1 MTGGYSLI
9 DCFDVN
15 ITSEPVKIEGIF
27 KKYQMSKRK
36 AFLLSNV
43 TISNKQLND
52 VFSTPYFEDGKVC
65 FPAYDGVIKISDTDY
80 VTFESTADVIAD
92 KYLSKE
98 EFLTIDS
105 DNAPYVSRSAR
116 DGIVKLNLVGG
127 TVAWN
132 QLVQNGNFADGTD
145 NWTSRQSNALSV
157 SDGIATLTSKVISAN
172 NQVYQPINILKDHCY
187 LIAVKAKKTGNY
199 DNLLIR
205 GIKDDTSYTFIRFQ
219 LSTEYKNYIG
229 IFKAVN
235 DTDDLRVAMPSGTT
249 VGDTL
254 DFTDVYLTDITL
266 MFNTTIADYVYSL
279 EQATEGSGI
288 AWLKS
293 YGFLTKDY
301 YDYDAGSLQ
310 SVCTSGRKITA
321 LDGTVRT
328 YPIDNE
334 ELRGL
339 FKLDSN
345 NKLYANG
352 DIYPSSGSGRR
363 KYGIVNLGELDYTY
377 VSGANSR
384 MATTIQNAKDID
396 NNIVAN
402 LITPKYLA
410 DTKNNIYAHSKDKTI
425 GIGPN
430 GSCWIYDTSYTD
442 AEIFKTAMSG
452 QYLVYELAEE
462 TTFSADPYINPQ
474 RSEGTEEFVDGLTRD
489 VMIPVGNESTYYKDE
504 LFNIIGEYIDSCDD
518 AIIAMIP
525 EGE

>member
-43 TISNKQLND
+43 TINNTQLND
-52 VFSTPYFEDGKVC
+52 VFSTPYFEDGEVC

-80 VTFESTADVIAD
+80 VTFEATADVIAD
-92 KYLSKE
+92 MYLSKE
-98 EFLTIDS
+98 EFLTIES
-105 DNAPYVSRSAR
+105 DNTPYVSRTAR
-116 DGIVKLNLVGG
+116 DGLVKIPQLVGA

-132 QLVQNGNFADGTD
+132 QLEVFDRSSGTSQGVGYTNNNDGSFTLDGTA
-145 NWTSRQSNALSV
+145 T
-157 SDGIATLTSKVISAN
+157 SDGLVLPSKTASSKDVENNHVYYAFSNIDLSTGIYLGILVNNAT
-172 NQVYQPINILKDHCY
+172 
-187 LIAVKAKKTGNY
+187 KKY
-199 DNLLIR
+199 
-205 GIKDDTSYTFIRFQ
+205 SYTVNKFM
-219 LSTEYKNYIG
+219 YKPTNDSGKIQIG
-229 IFKAVN
+229 YKIKKDSVIDNQIIFGGLC
-235 DTDDLRVAMPSGTT
+235 DL
-249 VGDTL
+249 
-254 DFTDVYLTDITL
+254 TL
-266 MFNTTIADYVYSL
+266 MFGTTIADYVYSL

-293 YGFLTKDY
+293 YGFFTEDY
-301 YDYDAGSLQ
+301 YAYDAGSLQ

-339 FKLDSN
+339 FKLDAN
-345 NKLYANG
+345 NKLYADG
-352 DIYPSSGSGRR
+352 DVYPSSGSGRR
-363 KYGIVNLGELDYTY
+363 KHAVLANQTGAIGDTITLTGAKSNTAILSSVGADIGTVNDTTLTLTKAI
-377 VSGANSR
+377 SGA
-384 MATTIQNAKDID
+384 DI
-396 NNIVAN
+396 
-402 LITPKYLA
+402 L
-410 DTKNNIYAHSKDKTI
+410 
-425 GIGPN
+425 
-430 GSCWIYDTSYTD
+430 
-442 AEIFKTAMSG
+442 
-452 QYLVYELAEE
+452 YELATE

-518 AIIAMIP
+518 AVIAMIP